1 MAAGTALDPRLP
13 TSPPGGGSQ
22 LERSQE
28 PLDSPVPGSGPASAV
43 WHARSP
49 GRERGGSQ
57 ATAVLP
63 EVPNP
68 RPHCLLLWLWMPG

>member
-1 MAAGTALDPRLP
+1 MAAGTALDSRLP
-13 TSPPGGGSQ
+13 TSPGGGSQ

-28 PLDSPVPGSGPASAV
+28 PLESPVPGSGPSSAV

-68 RPHCLLLWLWMPG
+68 REH